1 MTQWIIP
8 ANPNKYRLEDVLSEL
23 PHVDWRQHNN
33 FQVGDI
39 VYIYC
44 SNPVSQIKYKM
55 QVTAINIS
63 TEESTAD
70 REYWVNP
77 SEFNSSLEHNRFFRM
92 VLVDKN
98 TTPYLKLDDLLLNG
112 LNKTAPRGGMKAKE
126 PLLGY
131 IESHFI
137 SRKHSLKEIIE
148 SEVDFSKVD
157 FERYEAAFAKFINE
171 VLSKNNYSEWN
182 SVVFNE
188 FIAKN
193 MNGIARLGN
202 GGFYREHVQK
212 IKDNWDSILPHL
224 KLIAYSQDVPQWNE
238 YAIVREL
245 IYCLIDRNMAVATNR
260 IFAAIQPHILSTEV
274 DLSKLN
280 KLVDYI
286 EKYTTT
292 IVSDYDVNVWEKASY
307 SVYKMLSGLVSEQS
321 KKYLPAIPWKL
332 LEWFD
337 EHYHEGKNLNDPQPR
352 FINDLTEESSS
363 QGIWEGALK
372 SVLVNKYERNILA
385 RRACLAKHG
394 YACSVCGLNFEEK
407 YGEIGQNFIHVHHVV
422 PISTIGQEYQIDPEK
437 DLVPVCPNC
446 HAMLHKGQNGNVLTV
461 QELKELLK
469 Y

>member
-8 ANPNKYRLEDVLSEL
+8 ANPNRYRLEDVLREL

-33 FQVGDI
+33 VRVGDI

-44 SNPVSQIKYKM
+44 SSPISQIKYKM
-55 QVTAINIS
+55 RVTSINI
-63 TEESTAD
+63 TPEESTAD
-70 REYWVNP
+70 REYWANP
-77 SEFNSSLEHNRFFRM
+77 SEFDTSLLHNKFFRM
-92 VLVDKN
+92 VLLDKN
-98 TTPYLKLDDLLLNG
+98 TTQYLKLDELLLNG
-112 LNKTAPRGGMKAKE
+112 LKAAPQGGLKVKG

-131 IESHFI
+131 IERFFTSH
-137 SRKHSLKEIIE
+137 KHSLKEIIE
-148 SEVDFSKVD
+148 NKIDFSGVD
-157 FERYEAAFAKFINE
+157 IERYEAAFAKFINE
-171 VLSKNNYSEWN
+171 VLSKNTYSEWN

-193 MNGIARLGN
+193 MNGVARLGN
-202 GGFYREHVQK
+202 GGFYREHVK
-212 IKDNWDSILPHL
+212 IIKDNWGRILPHL
-224 KLIAYSQDVPQWNE
+224 KLIAYSQDIPQWNE
-238 YAIVREL
+238 YKVVREL
-245 IYCLIDRNMAVATNR
+245 IYGLIDRNMAVATNR
-260 IFAAIQPHILSTEV
+260 IFATIQPRILSTEV

-292 IVSDYDVNVWEKASY
+292 IVSEYDVNIWEKASY
-307 SVYKMLSGLVSEQS
+307 SVYKMIAGLVSEQS

-337 EHYHEGKNLNDPQPR
+337 ENYHEGKNLNDPQPR
-352 FINDLTEESSS
+352 FINDLTEESSTH
-363 QGIWEGALK
+363 GIWEGALQ

-385 RRACLAKHG
+385 RRACLTKHG
-394 YACSVCGLNFEEK
+394 YSCSVCGINFEEK
-407 YGEIGQNFIHVHHVV
+407 YGEIGRNFIHVHHIV

-461 QELKELLK
+461 QELKELIK
-469 Y
+469 